1 MQGTI
6 SRRLW
11 AKAGAERIPLTG
23 AFELLPICNLALIQV
38 ENTYDG
44 VMSVKAGQKWKK
56 QAD

>member
-23 AFELLPICNLALIQV
+23 AFELLPICMPAKC
-38 ENTYDG
+38 
-44 VMSVKAGQKWKK
+44 VMSVKAGQKWRK

>member
-23 AFELLPICNLALIQV
+23 AFELLPICNFACKNV
-38 ENTYDG
+38 
-44 VMSVKAGQKWKK
+44 VMSVKAGQKWRK